1 MNPFTT
7 SESGFSRRDTLAL
20 AGAGM
25 VAPLLPAFSFAE
37 APKEMSSINY
47 INVGQENS
55 QPVEIYFGDHGSG
68 SPVVL
73 IHGWPLNG
81 DAFRCVPAFWDY

>member
-25 VAPLLPAFSFAE
+25 VARLLPAFSFAE
-37 APKEMSSINY
+37 APKEMISMNY

-55 QPVEIYFGDHGSG
+55 QPI
-68 SPVVL
+68 
-73 IHGWPLNG
+73 
-81 DAFRCVPAFWDY
+81 